1 MSKDK
6 EIANLRSEF
15 FVHSAEMLCVA
26 SSEGYFV
33 DLNPRWSEVLGYSED
48 ELKSKPFIEFV
59 HPDDRERTIEE
70 AEAIYKEEG
79 ITVNFENRY
88 MKKDGSYMWLAW
100 NTSRVGDYLFASARD
115 ITFLKEQQIYYQDLQ
130 ESAQIGYWQI
140 DLQKGIPV
148 WSDKTYD
155 IHDVPRGSEIDMSKA
170 LDFFPGEAKSLIE
183 RRVAEGIEQGKPWD
197 EEIPFLTAKGRKL
210 WVRAIGKPTMVDGK
224 VERLHGTFQD
234 ITTRKTA
241 ELRAKYLLDTVGD
254 GFFDWYVQDDYE
266 YMSPRFWDILGFKPE
281 EKKHHPSEWQK
292 LIFEEDLKIAL
303 ENFNLHVSTKG
314 KHPFAQECRYRH
326 KDGSTVWVVCQGKVV
341 EWDEGGKP
349 IRMVGSHT
357 DITKLKEVR
366 ERLSETAKLASL
378 GEVAGGIAHEINNP
392 LAIISSNASLLK
404 ILSQKGL
411 ADHKDKHDKAVDTIL
426 LTVKRIS
433 KIIDGMKLLVRDQ
446 ATVGFKVHDLKDVIE
461 EPLSLC
467 LENMKSK
474 CIEPKIEIDHS
485 ASVKVNATQI
495 SQIVLN
501 LIGNAI
507 DAVDRAENPWIKVK
521 SEVHD
526 DHIKLC
532 IVDSGTGIPNEIL
545 KRMFEPFYTTKEV
558 GKGTGL
564 GLSISKE
571 IMEKHGGR
579 LYYDKNSENTCFCL
593 ELPIHQSEAS

>member
-1 MSKDK
+1 MPKNNAIDK
-6 EIANLRSEF
+6 LRLEF
-15 FVHSAEMLCVA
+15 FLHSAEMLCIA
-26 SSEGYFV
+26 SGDGYFV
-33 DLNPRWSEVLGYSED
+33 DLNPRWSEILGYSED

-59 HPDDRERTIEE
+59 HPDDRQATIRE
-70 AEAIYKEEG
+70 AEAIYGAEG

-88 MKKDGSYMWLAW
+88 IKKDGSYMWLAW

-140 DLQKGIPV
+140 DLQTGTPV
-148 WSDKTYD
+148 WSEKTYD
-155 IHDVPRGSEIDMSKA
+155 IHDVPRGAEIDMSKA
-170 LDFFPGEAKSLIE
+170 LDFYPGEARALIE
-183 RRVAEGIEQGKPWD
+183 KRVQDGIANGTPWD
-197 EEIPFLTAKGRKL
+197 EEIPFLTAKARRL

-224 VERLHGTFQD
+224 VEKLHGTFQD
-234 ITTRKTA
+234 ITNRKTA

-254 GFFDWYVQDDYE
+254 GFFDWYIQEDFE

-281 EKKHHPSEWQK
+281 EKRHHPSEWQK
-292 LIFEEDLKIAL
+292 LIFEEDLKVAL

-341 EWDEGGKP
+341 EWDQDSKP

-392 LAIISSNASLLK
+392 LAIISSNASLIK
-404 ILSQKGL
+404 ILSKKGL
-411 ADHKDKHDKAVDTIL
+411 NDHLDKHEKAVDTIL
-426 LTVKRIS
+426 ATVKRIS

-446 ATVGFKVHDLKDVIE
+446 ATVGFKVHDFKNVIE
-461 EPLSLC
+461 EPISLC

-474 CIEPKIEIDHS
+474 CIEPKIEIDQS
-485 ASVKVNATQI
+485 DLVLINATQL

-501 LIGNAI
+501 LVGNAI
-507 DAVDRAENPWIKVK
+507 DAVDGTEDPWIKVT
-521 SEVHD
+521 SEVKGD
-526 DHIKLC
+526 VIRLY
-532 IVDSGTGIPNEIL
+532 IIDSGSGIPKEIL

-579 LYYDKNSENTCFCL
+579 LFYDEKHENTCFCI
-593 ELPIHQSEAS
+593 ELPIQQTEVS